1 MIKLLHYSL
10 STLLVGS
17 GVVALSI
24 GGSISSSS
32 LAAVEEET
40 NKYIAAYSNDI
51 VEGSSNSVEL
61 DGAAP
66 DENTI
71 KSSDL
76 LDAGLGSVPESL
88 SEYIYDYQGAIT
100 FSGGDIV
107 FPKTKEAIQ
116 RAYSSV
122 GDALTVCEDGKCF
135 NKCDH
140 LAGDI
145 WGYAEASGYYSAKTH
160 WEAAVNAGIA
170 KIKDREPPLGALL
183 FWNSLNSDF
192 GHVATYI
199 GNGLVVTNSGGE
211 FGSNVYIY
219 YADWYENNGR
229 DYWGWAPPVFF
240 GEEPGSA
247 L

>member
-1 MIKLLHYSL
+1 MIKLFHYSL
-10 STLLVGS
+10 SALLISAGTIA
-17 GVVALSI
+17 VAIGAPSVTSADTKSFDNVSSYASSI
-24 GGSISSSS
+24 I
-32 LAAVEEET
+32 
-40 NKYIAAYSNDI
+40 
-51 VEGSSNSVEL
+51 EGSSPPLVLEE
-61 DGAAP
+61 DMI

-71 KSSDL
+71 KASDL
-76 LDAGLGSVPESL
+76 IDTGLGNVPEVL
-88 SEYIYDYQGAIT
+88 TAYIYDYKGTIT
-100 FSGGDIV
+100 FKGGDIV

-122 GDALTVCEDGKCF
+122 GDALTVCKDGKCF

-145 WGYAEASGYYSAKTH
+145 WGYDEASGYYSAKTH
-160 WEAAVNAGIA
+160 WQTAVNTGIA

-183 FWNSLNSDF
+183 FWSSLNSDF

-211 FGSNVYIY
+211 YGSNVYIY
-219 YADWYENNGR
+219 YADWFESTNR

-240 GEEPGSA
+240 GEKPGSA

>member
-1 MIKLLHYSL
+1 MIVKLFHYSL
-10 STLLVGS
+10 STLLLGMSV
-17 GVVALSI
+17 
-24 GGSISSSS
+24 
-32 LAAVEEET
+32 AAVLLVMPNAPVVED
-40 NKYIAAYSNDI
+40 SNSQSTSKISVNI
-51 VEGSSNSVEL
+51 VEGLPKVSQTEEIGIDQNL
-61 DGAAP
+61 
-66 DENTI
+66 I
-71 KSSDL
+71 RSSDL
-76 LDAGLGSVPESL
+76 VDVGVGNVPDSL
-88 SEYIYDYQGAIT
+88 KSYIYEYKGRIT
-100 FSGGDIV
+100 FKGGDIV

-122 GDALTVCEDGKCF
+122 GDALTVCKDGKCF

-145 WGYAEASGYYSAKTH
+145 WGYDDASGYYSATTH
-160 WEAAVNAGIA
+160 WQAALDTGIA
-170 KIKDREPPLGALL
+170 KVKDREPPLGALL
-183 FWNSLNSDF
+183 FWSSINSDF

-211 FGSNVYIY
+211 YGSNVYIY

-240 GEEPGSA
+240 GESPGSA